1 MDPLDYYALLKLVDA
16 PGILPGSGPACQYVQ
31 TPINTPVNGSTP
43 SWTCPVGNFCLSP
56 KHSAPCPPGF
66 YCPPNTAQPMYCCP
80 GYYCSE
86 DTKTMTLCPENQYC
100 PAGSVGGGM
109 SCLWLA
115 SCPAGSSSASKFGL
129 VLFVILFVIGI
140 CIVFYIH
147 KRIEAV
153 RTHHLEKRLRW
164 IHNHNE
170 NHDNLLIADDEQRE
184 EGEDSEEQQEDGK
197 LSKNTSSPDIN
208 VIDPYNISTSEL
220 TSKEAIIQMNDE
232 EPDHAGAVSP
242 APTISKSCVKK
253 SGSKVARTFDIE
265 FEHLGLTLSNG
276 TSILQ
281 NVSGILRS
289 GRTCAIMGPSG
300 SGKTTLISML
310 TSKIPKDDGR
320 ILINGQEE
328 ELSHYRKLIGFV
340 PQEDVMMR
348 ELTVHDVLLHSAYMR
363 LPSDLKRAEMT
374 EKVLEIVDFLGLNSV
389 MDSVVGDAE
398 RRGISGGQ
406 RKRVNIGMELV
417 TDPSILFLDEPTSG
431 LDSSTSGDVCK
442 LLKSVARR
450 KGLTVAAVIH
460 SPSPVAFDQFD
471 DLLLLGQNGRVV
483 FHGPRVEAP
492 AYFAAIGFPVPEG
505 SSPSDFYMDVISNNV
520 KSRITKKFKPFYLS
534 RYWESYN
541 KRAQSFYADPST
553 GVEYRHSS
561 PHVSRPGSPH
571 LNPRTSA
578 LLSYPNLNQS
588 AISIQQ
594 VIGHGHGLLE
604 PLAMTKINNMS
615 SLALPSSS
623 TGTTP
628 GVMSSAS
635 STTLHPPTQIQHK
648 RQSQHKS
655 VTMSRESMHQKS
667 APSSPRASMAFSD
680 FTSMYSTPP
689 PPEDLTFWETVQKST
704 RIFLIE
710 SRMWWKG
717 VLSETLETLQGMFLR
732 RKDPIR
738 NTANPF
744 MMFWLCLNRAR
755 LQIYRNQRQ
764 FLYDQLL
771 HLGCGLFISVAAS
784 RFDYLGRQPDLIC
797 AMTPFQLKMNCT
809 NPTDHL
815 TEVGV
820 FIALGVCF
828 AGISVGSMTFGNE
841 KIVYWREKSSGL
853 LTFPYYL
860 AKVIADIP
868 RIILAGIMFSISLI
882 IFFNERSNYFYL
894 LFVIIMLYAVAFAMG
909 YLLSAL
915 IPQNRVSLVGTGFT
929 LAWAIVFSGDA
940 PDLAEVMRYDAS
952 GGYRATSWIWTIS
965 APRYAIEAIYLK
977 EVQARPWQEIKMEP
991 LAHTYQLDQ
1000 FWWCFQS
1007 MTAILLG
1014 WHVLAFF
1021 SFKLKDRAKQ
1031 K

>member
-1 MDPLDYYALLKLVDA
+1 MDPVEYYALLQLVDA
-16 PGILPGSGPACQYVQ
+16 PGLIPGEGPACQFVR
-31 TPINTPVNGSTP
+31 TPLNSAPNASTP
-43 SWTCPVGNFCLSP
+43 TWTCPAGNFCLSP
-56 KHSAPCPPGF
+56 KHSATCPPGF

-86 DTKTMTLCPENQYC
+86 DTKTITICPQNQYC
-100 PAGSVGGGM
+100 PAGSVGGGV

-115 SCPAGSSSASKFGL
+115 SCPAGSSSATKFGL
-129 VLFVILFVIGI
+129 VLFVVLFVIGI
-140 CIVFYIH
+140 SIAFWIH

-164 IHNHNE
+164 IHNHNM
-170 NHDNLLIADDEQRE
+170 NHDVLVADDDQEQ
-184 EGEDSEEQQEDGK
+184 GENKTQQDSTIEQVERSVDAELKPNKSASNPG
-197 LSKNTSSPDIN
+197 IH
-208 VIDPYNISTSEL
+208 VVDPNNHSTAEL
-220 TSKEAIIQMNDE
+220 TSKESIVQMGDGE
-232 EPDHAGAVSP
+232 SEGSDATVAAGVSRV
-242 APTISKSCVKK
+242 PT
-253 SGSKVARTFDIE
+253 KVALTFDIE

-310 TSKIPKDDGR
+310 TSKIPKDVGKIR
-320 ILINGQEE
+320 INGLEE

-340 PQEDVMMR
+340 PQEDIMMR

-363 LPSDLKRAEMT
+363 LPSDLTRTEMT
-374 EKVLEIVDFLGLNSV
+374 EKVLEIIDFLGLNSV

-417 TDPSILFLDEPTSG
+417 ADPSILVLDEPTSG
-431 LDSSTSGDVCK
+431 LDSATSFEVCR
-442 LLKSVARR
+442 LLKSVAHR

-460 SPSPVAFDQFD
+460 SPSPAAFDQFD

-483 FHGPRVEAP
+483 FHGPRTEAP
-492 AYFAAIGFPVPEG
+492 AYFDAIGFPTPTG
-505 SSPSDFYMDVISNNV
+505 FSPSDFYMDVISNNV
-520 KSRITKKFKPFYLS
+520 KSKISKKFKPFYLS
-534 RYWESYN
+534 RYWESYC
-541 KRAQSFYADPST
+541 KRAQCYYADGGN
-553 GVEYRHSS
+553 GVEYRHPS
-561 PHVSRPGSPH
+561 PHASIPNSPH
-571 LNPRTSA
+571 FNPRASG
-578 LLSYPNLNQS
+578 LLTYPNLNQS
-588 AISIQQ
+588 AITIQQ
-594 VIGHGHGLLE
+594 GGSNGLPE
-604 PLAMTKINNMS
+604 SLAMTSMKNMS

-623 TGTTP
+623 VT
-628 GVMSSAS
+628 
-635 STTLHPPTQIQHK
+635 
-648 RQSQHKS
+648 RNKS
-655 VTMSRESMHQKS
+655 VTMSRDSISQRPS
-667 APSSPRASMAFSD
+667 SPSSPRHSMAFSD
-680 FTSMYSTPP
+680 FTSMYSSPP
-689 PPEDLTFWETVQKST
+689 LPEKLTFWETVQKST

-717 VLSETLETLQGMFLR
+717 VLAETFETIEGLLLQ

-744 MMFWLCLNRAR
+744 MMFWHCLNRAR

-784 RFDYLGRQPDLIC
+784 RFDYLGRQPDMVC
-797 AMTPFQLKMNCT
+797 AMTPFQLKPSCVQ
-809 NPTDHL
+809 PTDHL

-853 LTFPYYL
+853 LTFPYYV

-868 RIILAGIMFSISLI
+868 RIVLAGVMFSISLI

-894 LFVIIMLYAVAFAMG
+894 LFIIIMLYAVAFAMG
-909 YLLSAL
+909 YLLSA
-915 IPQNRVSLVGTGFT
+915 IVPQNRVALVGTGFT

-940 PDLAEVMRYDAS
+940 PDLADVMSSEAS
-952 GGYRATSWIWTIS
+952 SGYTATRWLWIIS
-965 APRYAIEAIYLK
+965 APRYAIEAIYLR
-977 EVQARPWQEIKMEP
+977 EIQARSWQEITTEP
-991 LAHTYQLDQ
+991 LSHTYEIGQ
-1000 FWWCFQS
+1000 FWWCFRA
-1007 MTAILLG
+1007 MALILFG
-1014 WHVLAFF
+1014 WHVLAFL
-1021 SFKLKDRAKQ
+1021 SFKLKDRSKQ